1 MNAMKIRATEIGQRS
16 KGTPRVLSSKSDT
29 MHSQVYPKEGMERI
43 APDRIERVARIYD
56 RNQDASTP

>member
-1 MNAMKIRATEIGQRS
+1 
-16 KGTPRVLSSKSDT
+16 
-29 MHSQVYPKEGMERI
+29 MHSQVHPKEGVERI